1 MVNILKSDTDILFS
15 LPPFFVYYLFFNLIN
30 YGVCLNPRV
39 HDIQIELQDS
49 YSYNLTFTR

>member
-1 MVNILKSDTDILFS
+1 MVNILKSATDILFS